1 MSTTKLPSWAQPR
14 EILDLV
20 RLALPV
26 AASRSTFMLMSL
38 TDSVVLARSAHGQL
52 PYVLNAWLP
61 LGVLLGLGMGLM
73 LGVQV
78 LTSELSGAGKEDETG
93 RIFRRG
99 LLVGTIFGILATGLC
114 LLIAEPLFG
123 LFGFE
128 AHVRDGTVSVT
139 RILAYGLLGHM
150 ASLACTMYLEA
161 LRRPNIVTAISMAAV
176 AFNLVFD
183 LIVVP
188 QYGAVGVAWATTISR
203 FLMTLL
209 FLVPIIWLTP
219 ALKRKGEH
227 LPHEFRRQNMVGL
240 GTGVANMAEWGSFNL
255 TFVIAT
261 LVSIDAATVYGLTV
275 QFIGAIFMIY
285 LGLGTATSVRVAE
298 SFGRKD
304 ALGIRNA
311 SRLGVVATLVIGG
324 LLSLALYFVRYPLAE
339 IGLDASDAESAA
351 AHLVPLLAGTI
362 AVGAIVSIYDGLQAV
377 AAMALR
383 AREIVWAP
391 TLIHIGS
398 FVGIMLPLSWHAA
411 LPDGWNMGVWGVMLG
426 IAVALGV
433 AGLGQVILLEWTLR
447 RRSGAPPS
455 DRSTV
460 SAAA

>member
-1 MSTTKLPSWAQPR
+1 MTTAKLPSWAQPR
-14 EILDLV
+14 EILDLL

-38 TDSVVLARSAHGQL
+38 TDSVVLARAAHGQL
-52 PYVLNAWLP
+52 PFVLNAWLP
-61 LGVLLGLGMGLM
+61 LGVMLGLGMGIM

-78 LTSELSGAGKEDETG
+78 LSSELIGAGKEDETG

-99 LLVGTIFGILATGLC
+99 MLVGAVFSILGTGLC

-128 AHVRDGTVSVT
+128 VHVQEGTVAVT
-139 RILAYGLLGHM
+139 RILAYGIIGHM

-161 LRRPNIVTAISMAAV
+161 LRKPNIVTIISMAAV
-176 AFNLVFD
+176 VFNLVFD

-203 FLMTLL
+203 FLMTAL

-219 ALKRKGEH
+219 ALKRTGTA
-227 LPHEFRRQNMVGL
+227 PDDEFRRQNMVGL
-240 GTGVANMAEWGSFNL
+240 GTGVANVAEWGSFNL

-261 LVSIDAATVYGLTV
+261 LVSIDAATVYGLTI
-275 QFIGAIFMIY
+275 QFIGAVFMIY

-304 ALGIRNA
+304 ARGIADA
-311 SRLGVVATLVIGG
+311 SRLGIVATLITGG
-324 LLSLALYFVRYPLAE
+324 VLSIVLYLVRQPLAE
-339 IGLDASDAESAA
+339 IGLDASDAQSAA
-351 AHLVPLLAGTI
+351 AHLVPLLAATI
-362 AVGAIVSIYDGLQAV
+362 ALGAVVSIYDGLQAV

-391 TLIHIGS
+391 TLVHIGS
-398 FVGIMLPLSWHAA
+398 FVGIMLPLAWHAA
-411 LPDGWNMGVWGVMLG
+411 MPGGWNMGVWGVMLG

-433 AGLGQVILLEWTLR
+433 AGIGQVVLLEWTLR
-447 RRSGAPPS
+447 RRSGAPPAG
-455 DRSTV
+455 RSTA
-460 SAAA
+460 SAPA